1 MTTFAVS
8 DNSQLLDSVNYL
20 LSNLNQTGNAN
31 VVIPGNVLTANT
43 TTGIIQTY
51 GSNTVPPTWFAY
63 QWVNLRYATNA
74 TGSQNFSSS
83 PTNATYFGIYNSETA
98 TPSANPAA
106 YTWTEVAGGFG
117 TTKTI
122 YYSSIG
128 GRRQQW
134 VASASSPSSDFVEST
149 PDVAINLDIVT
160 TAAGTPGTRG
170 PIAMAYVVTPSDP
183 TVATSATLTTWF
195 EAPRT
200 NVVAPIGTGLAPP
213 VTGDTA
219 SFTWVAGPGAP
230 TVTYSYNGSIW
241 VPVTGQVISGN
252 VIITGTLAGNAII
265 AGTITGDRIAG
276 DTITGNKIAGNT
288 ITGNL
293 IVAST
298 ITGDKISGNTIT
310 GNLIQGN
317 TIQGTSLVIGTVTG
331 NRIANGAIDTAQV
344 ANGAITDTLI
354 AATTITGGKIATGTI
369 TATNIAAGT
378 ITATQIAANTI
389 TAGQI
394 AANTITAGQIA
405 AATITS
411 EKIQSNTITANNIAT
426 GTLTTQNFTANTI
439 NGAVILSG
447 SISTDKLTANAITV
461 NTVISN
467 NATFLS
473 NTSVGFWM
481 DGTSGNARFGS
492 SLSVGDLLQVGGNA
506 TIGNNLSVGANATI
520 SGLLTTG
527 SINANV
533 IGSTQIAAN
542 AVTSNKIAAA
552 AVTGA
557 ALASQAVTATA
568 IANNTITALQI
579 ASQTISNTQIALKT
593 INAAQISDS
602 TITGTLI
609 ANNTI
614 TGNLIAL
621 SAITGNLIASGTI
634 TANNIAASTITANNI
649 AANTITANNIAANTI
664 TATQISSAYVYA
676 GNIISTNGVLGNYTS
691 PGYWLRYTDGDAR
704 FGGNVNIGGN
714 VTVGNVI
721 LAGSLANS
729 IVTYDNLTPGLVPN
743 PAGSISITATP
754 RAFSGSTGWSETTVN
769 WYDLVLA
776 SVTLPYS
783 SAYGVAG
790 AANPR
795 FNLTFA
801 SNIAFTAGTAG
812 TSFPYVQYYYKTLVP
827 AGGNAL
833 PGASYTS
840 LGSAVL
846 LTGTTNFSGVV
857 APPVN
862 QISLPVAS
870 WSPTTSVI
878 VGVALFAS
886 IVPAFAI
893 TGNVLSTTFTVANA

>member
-1 MTTFAVS
+1 MSTFAVAS
-8 DNSQLLDSVNYL
+8 HEQVLDSVNYL

-31 VVIPGNVLTANT
+31 VVIPGNVLTANA

-51 GSNTVPPTWFAY
+51 SSTTVPPTWFAY
-63 QWVNLRYATNA
+63 QWVNLRYATSP
-74 TGSQNFSSS
+74 TGSTGFSSS
-83 PTNATYFGIYNSETA
+83 PTNATYFGIYNSDTA
-98 TPSANPAA
+98 TPSSNPAA

-128 GRRQQW
+128 GRREQW
-134 VASASSPSSDFVEST
+134 VASASAPSTDFQEST
-149 PDVAINLDIVT
+149 PNVAINLDIVT

-170 PIAMAYVVTPSDP
+170 PIAMAYVITPSDP

-219 SFTWVAGPGAP
+219 SFTYTAGVGSPS
-230 TVTYSYNGSIW
+230 VTYTYNGSIW

-276 DTITGNKIAGNT
+276 DTITGNLIQGNT

-298 ITGDKISGNTIT
+298 ITGDKIAGNTIT

-317 TIQGTSLVIGTVTG
+317 TIQGTSLVIGTVAG
-331 NRIANGAIDTAQV
+331 NRIANGAIDTINI
-344 ANGAITDTLI
+344 ANGAVTGNQI
-354 AATTITGGKIATGTI
+354 ATTTITGGKIATGTI

-439 NGAVILSG
+439 NGAIILSG
-447 SISTDKLTANAITV
+447 TISTDKLVANAITV

-492 SLSVGDLLQVGGNA
+492 SLSVGNLLQVGGNA

-520 SGLLTTG
+520 SGILTTG
-527 SINANV
+527 TLNANV

-542 AVTSNKIAAA
+542 AVTAGKIAAA
-552 AVTGA
+552 AVTA
-557 ALASQAVTATA
+557 TALASQAVTAAA

-579 ASQTISNTQIALKT
+579 ASQSISNAQIALKT

-621 SAITGNLIASGTI
+621 SAITGNLIATGTI
-634 TANNIAASTITANNI
+634 TANNIAAS
-649 AANTITANNIAANTI
+649 TITANNIAANTI

-676 GNIISTNGVLGNYTS
+676 GNIISTNGVLGNYSS

-729 IVTYDNLTPGLVPN
+729 IVTYNNLTPGLVPN
-743 PAGSISITATP
+743 PAGTISITTTP

-783 SAYGVAG
+783 SAYSVAG
-790 AANPR
+790 APNPR
-795 FNLTFA
+795 FNFTFA
-801 SNIAFTAGTAG
+801 SNIAFTMGTAG
-812 TSFPYVQYYYKTLVP
+812 VSFPYVQYYYKTLVP

-840 LGSAVL
+840 IGAAVN
-846 LTGTTNFSGVV
+846 LTGTTSFSGIV
-857 APPVN
+857 APQVSSVSIP
-862 QISLPVAS
+862 IAS

-886 IVPAFAI
+886 LNPTYSV
-893 TGNVLSTTFTVANA
+893 TGNVLSTTFTVSNG